1 MPMLQDP
8 CRRSERLLVIITDM
22 KDTVSTIVVMAD
34 AISRCGACVF
44 RKAVQP
50 ACMIYKRIRRVM
62 RHIFYEFLCKCDLF
76 TSRFKVP
83 RLTEQTIIKN
93 RDTLKLFRDEYWRD
107 LSEEDKIS
115 VLECVADIERSYLG
129 VPYELF
135 ERWVVLDYE
144 EMVIF
149 RNRYDYVIC

>member
-1 MPMLQDP
+1 M
-8 CRRSERLLVIITDM
+8 
-22 KDTVSTIVVMAD
+22 
-34 AISRCGACVF
+34 
-44 RKAVQP
+44 
-50 ACMIYKRIRRVM
+50 
-62 RHIFYEFLCKCDLF
+62 
-76 TSRFKVP
+76 
-83 RLTEQTIIKN
+83 
-93 RDTLKLFRDEYWRD
+93 KLFRDEYWRD